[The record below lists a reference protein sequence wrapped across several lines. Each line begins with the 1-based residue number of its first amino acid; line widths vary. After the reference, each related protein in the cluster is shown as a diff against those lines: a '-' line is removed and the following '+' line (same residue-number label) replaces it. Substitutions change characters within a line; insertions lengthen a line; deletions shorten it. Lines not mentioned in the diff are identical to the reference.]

1 MEDVRNK
8 VLVFVQVAL
17 ELAGGLCCMMCRE
30 IYVCGVGLGRKIC
43 ESAQR
48 EP

>member
-17 ELAGGLCCMMCRE
+17 ELARGVMLHDVQRDLCVWGR
-30 IYVCGVGLGRKIC
+30 LGK
-43 ESAQR
+43 EDL
-48 EP
+48 